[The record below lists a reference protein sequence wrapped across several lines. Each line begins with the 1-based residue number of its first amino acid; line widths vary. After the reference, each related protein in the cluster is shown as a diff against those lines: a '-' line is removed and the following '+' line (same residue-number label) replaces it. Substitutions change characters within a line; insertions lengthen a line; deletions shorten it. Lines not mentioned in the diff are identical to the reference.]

1 MNEVY
6 QSLLTPII
14 YQWAATHGNAKKGR
28 SSCSLC
34 FCNDHYHASID
45 FHKDNIIELRIIDK
59 ETQES
64 LFYLHFQMKDMKMAT
79 ENINAFFSFLQD
91 NHTNES
97 NVLSNVTTMKDD
109 LRILLSCTSGITTS
123 YFAYLLENAI
133 NKCNHNVIVDAV
145 SYTDLDNVQSHYD
158 FIFLA
163 PQISYQYAQMREKYG
178 NKVFMIDSYDFA
190 TGNVEHVIQELI
202 EEENE
207 R

>member
-1 MNEVY
+1 
-6 QSLLTPII
+6 
-14 YQWAATHGNAKKGR
+14 
-28 SSCSLC
+28 
-34 FCNDHYHASID
+34 
-45 FHKDNIIELRIIDK
+45 
-59 ETQES
+59 
-64 LFYLHFQMKDMKMAT
+64 
-79 ENINAFFSFLQD
+79 
-91 NHTNES
+91 
-97 NVLSNVTTMKDD
+97 MKDD

-145 SYTDLDNVQSHYD
+145 SYTDLDNVQSRYD